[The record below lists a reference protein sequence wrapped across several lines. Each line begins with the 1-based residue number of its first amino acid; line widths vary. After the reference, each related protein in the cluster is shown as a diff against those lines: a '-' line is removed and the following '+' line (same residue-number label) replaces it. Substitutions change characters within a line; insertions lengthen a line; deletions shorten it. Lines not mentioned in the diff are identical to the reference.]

1 MSGHLYAFFLLLKP
15 DKGVCYGELFHS
27 SRRRRLLV
35 GFSPHLI
42 HAAKCRQVGI
52 SFINQ
57 RLGRVLPDVL
67 GCLPL
72 PKKNGWPRMQLGRG
86 MVHVAG
92 RVAGG
97 RERKRERQ
105 KSPKTPL
112 WVSPL
117 RLRPSAW
124 RKPISSRD
132 QQSRG
137 PCLSHLPSQLCMF
150 LLPLLSLPA
159 WDSSGRSYSGGATW
173 WWT

>member
-42 HAAKCRQVGI
+42 QAAKCRQVGI

-86 MVHVAG
+86 MVHMAG

-97 RERKRERQ
+97 RERKREAEIT
-105 KSPKTPL
+105 KNSTLGLSSPPPPL
-112 WVSPL
+112 SLEKANLFEGSAIPRAMSLAPAVPTLHVSP
-117 RLRPSAW
+117 PS
-124 RKPISSRD
+124 
-132 QQSRG
+132 
-137 PCLSHLPSQLCMF
+137 
-150 LLPLLSLPA
+150 SLPP
-159 WDSSGRSYSGGATW
+159 SVGLVR
-173 WWT
+173 